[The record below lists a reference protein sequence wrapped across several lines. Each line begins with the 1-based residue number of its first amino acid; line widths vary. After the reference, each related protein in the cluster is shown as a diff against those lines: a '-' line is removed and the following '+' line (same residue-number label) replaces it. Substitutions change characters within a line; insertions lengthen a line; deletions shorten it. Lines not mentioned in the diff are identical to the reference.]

1 MCSLYY
7 LTASKTQFSILYL
20 VDAYGFID
28 ASASIWKVR
37 ILISVFIFIFF
48 SSFFYRFISECSSFL
63 LFYFHFSKDDFK
75 LILWMY
81 LWWGDGFPY
90 HIVVFSVLFIYEIVI
105 FSHGFVQAI
114 HLLRRLQYRSGN
126 VAAKN
131 GELTH
136 LLILSSPLFK
146 RCIFFNNNKL
156 VVKLNY
162 YTLALIC
169 TTTV

>member
-1 MCSLYY
+1 M
-7 LTASKTQFSILYL
+7 
-20 VDAYGFID
+20 
-28 ASASIWKVR
+28 
-37 ILISVFIFIFF
+37 
-48 SSFFYRFISECSSFL
+48 
-63 LFYFHFSKDDFK
+63 
-75 LILWMY
+75 
-81 LWWGDGFPY
+81 
-90 HIVVFSVLFIYEIVI
+90 VLFKP
-105 FSHGFVQAI
+105 FI

-126 VAAKN
+126 IAAKN

-156 VVKLNY
+156 VVKSNY

>member
-90 HIVVFSVLFIYEIVI
+90 HIAVLSVLFIYEIVI